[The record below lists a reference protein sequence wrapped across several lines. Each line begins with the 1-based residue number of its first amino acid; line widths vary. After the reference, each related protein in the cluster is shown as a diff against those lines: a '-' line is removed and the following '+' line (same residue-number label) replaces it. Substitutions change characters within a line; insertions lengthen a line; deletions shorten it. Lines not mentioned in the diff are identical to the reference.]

1 MLTGSNGVTHSMTA
15 HQYAEEA
22 VRAAEARRAAQIEVE
37 WLSYLLQQQE
47 LLIRQCVLDCEQPSC
62 IVVNGPAC
70 TRSGLVKPAFRCR
83 CHRCNFQASWTEH
96 FRHKQGSW
104 PHLDRAAELRGQLR
118 EASLL
123 LRQRART
130 AKAAANRARIE
141 SRTQTGID
149 D

>member
-1 MLTGSNGVTHSMTA
+1 MTA

-47 LLIRQCVLDCEQPSC
+47 LLIRQCVLDCEQPSH
-62 IVVNGPAC
+62 IVVNCAGC
-70 TRSGLVKPAFRCR
+70 TRTRHVKPTFRCN

-96 FRHKQGSW
+96 FRHKQESW
-104 PHLDRAAELRGQLR
+104 PYLDRAAELRGQLR

-123 LRQRART
+123 LRQRTRA

-141 SRTQTGID
+141 ARTQTGID